1 MHKWSAIQEGKM
13 SKREVRKVRIGL
25 ASPEKIRSWSYGEVE
40 KPETINYRTLKPE
53 RDGLFDERIFGP
65 QKDYEC
71 ACGKYKRQRFEGKV
85 CERCGVEVTKS
96 IVRRYRMGHVELA
109 TPVAHIWYVKDVPS
123 KIGTLLDLSAQEL
136 EQVLY
141 FAKYITIDP
150 KGAMLGGVPVQ
161 KRQLLTD
168 EEYRELRFG
177 RQETYTIP
185 AGVETFVKD
194 GDEVKK
200 GQELAPGVVSK
211 MDGLVL
217 FRFPRRIRV
226 EYADKER
233 ARLTLPKAAW
243 IEQEN
248 YKPGEPLA
256 ELETSY
262 QIVSEDAGAVALEE
276 VGDGALLKILDPD
289 TNVLSAV
296 YLIPAGMYLKVGQGE
311 LVGHGDVLAQGKG
324 QLRMPRGLK
333 VEKVVAETSKKEVH
347 LSFILE
353 RPRVVDYPLQPH
365 MHVLVGEGARVRKG
379 DKLVGAIEPEE
390 EVYAEADGVVHLH
403 EPASIVVMK
412 AKLYPFEDDV
422 EVTNGDRVSPGD
434 ALADG
439 GKVTSDIYGRV
450 EVDFIRMAV
459 RVIESYD
466 IDAKMGAQAIQELLR
481 EIDLAALEAELVE
494 EMKHP
499 SRARRAKARKRLE
512 VVRAFR
518 DSGNRPEW
526 MILEVVPVLPP
537 DLRPMVQVDGGR
549 FATSDLND
557 LYRRLINRNNRLRKL
572 LAQGAPEMIIRNEKR
587 MLQEA
592 VDALLDNGR
601 RGTPVTNPGSDRAL
615 RSLTDILSGKQ
626 GRFRQNLLGKR
637 VDYSGRSVIV
647 VGPQLKLHQCG
658 LPKRMALELFKPFLL
673 KKMEEKGIATTIKN
687 ARKMLERSRDIK
699 DEVWDALEEVI
710 HGKVV
715 LLNRAPTLHRLGIQA
730 FQPVLVEGQ
739 SIQLHPLV
747 CEAFNADFDGDQM
760 AVHVPLSSFAQAEAR
775 VQMLSSHNI
784 LSPASGEP
792 VAKPARDIILG
803 LYYIT
808 QLRREKKGQGL
819 EFSSVEEALRAF
831 DEGRVALNA
840 KIKVAGKETSVG
852 CLKFIFSSVDE
863 ALLAVQ
869 SGEVDLQDVVTVRLG
884 GKLIE
889 TSPGRMLFLRIVS
902 EAIEDQEKALELVN
916 LEVAQEKNS
925 LKDLVYQSFLQ
936 LGVEKTAKLLDALK
950 YYGFVYSTTSGI
962 TIGIDDAVIPVE
974 KKQYLQEADAK
985 LAQIE
990 QAFEMG
996 LMTEEERL
1004 QQILQLWSQT
1014 TEKVTSAVFKNFEEN
1029 YPFNPLYVMSQSGA
1043 RGNPQQIRQISG
1055 MRGLMAKPSG
1065 ETYPVP
1071 VKASFREGLTVL
1083 EYFISTHGARKGGAD
1098 TALRTA
1104 DSGYLTR
1111 KLHDVAHEVIV
1122 READCGTPDYIS
1134 VPLLQFDE
1142 AFRNKRLRKKSDI
1155 ESGLYGRTV
1164 AREFE
1169 LEGRVFAEGH
1179 QLSLED
1185 VNFIV
1190 KAAEER
1196 LIEEVPVR
1204 SPLTCRTRYGVCQQC
1219 YGWDLSAAKLVSI
1232 GESVGV
1238 VAAESIGEPGTQLTM
1253 RTFHTGGVATGTDI
1267 TQGLPRVIELFE
1279 ARRPKLKAVI
1289 AEIDG
1294 VVRIEELEDK
1304 VIIYVSSEGF
1314 SKEYKVS
1321 KDVRLTVKDGEVV
1334 EAGQP
1339 LTRGAIDPHQLLE
1352 AKGPEAVERYLT
1364 DEIQRVYR
1372 AQGVKLHDKHIEVI
1386 VRQMLKY
1393 VEITDAGDSRYL
1405 EGQVIERWDVELAN
1419 EALMAEGKTPAS
1431 WKPVLMG
1438 VTKSALSTKS
1448 WLSAASFQHTTH
1460 VLTEA
1465 AIAGKVD
1472 ELIGLKE
1479 NVILGKLIPAGTGSD
1494 FVRATQVVDQRTL
1507 KRLEEARRE
1516 AEQLSLGVRRP
1527 TVRPEQPLRKA

>member
-1 MHKWSAIQEGKM
+1 MM
-13 SKREVRKVRIGL
+13 KREVRKVRIAL
-25 ASPEKIRSWSYGEVE
+25 SSPEKIRGWSYGEVE

-141 FAKYITIDP
+141 FAKYITIEP
-150 KGAMLGGVPVQ
+150 RGAMLGGTPVG

-168 EEYRELRFG
+168 DEYRELRYG
-177 RQETYTIP
+177 KQETYSVP
-185 AGVETFVKD
+185 AGVDATVKD

-200 GQELAPGVVSK
+200 GQELAPGVTSK
-211 MDGLVL
+211 MEGLAL

-233 ARLTLPKAAW
+233 ASFSLPKAAW
-243 IEQEN
+243 IEQDK
-248 YKPGEPLA
+248 YKPGEPIA
-256 ELETSY
+256 ELEEKYSLMAD
-262 QIVSEDAGAVALEE
+262 EAGAVDIEELEE
-276 VGDGALLKILDPD
+276 GAIVRIKDPD
-289 TNVLSAV
+289 TLAISAV
-296 YLIPAGMYLKVGQGE
+296 YLLPVGMKAKFGQGE
-311 LVGHGDVLAQGKG
+311 LISSGEVLAEGKG

-333 VEKVVAETSKKEVH
+333 TTVEAEAKKKEVH
-347 LSFILE
+347 LSFVLE
-353 RPRVVDYPLQPH
+353 RPRIADYPLQPH
-365 MHVLVGEGARVRKG
+365 MHVLASEGLKVKKGE
-379 DKLVGAIEPEE
+379 KLVGAIEANE
-390 EVYAEADGVVHLH
+390 EVIAEADGVVHLH

-412 AKLYPFEDDV
+412 AKLYPFDDDV
-422 EVTNGDRVSPGD
+422 DVTNGDRVSPGD

-439 GKVTSDIYGRV
+439 GKITSEIYGRV
-450 EVDFIRMAV
+450 EVDLIRMGV

-466 IDAKMGAQAIQELLR
+466 IDARMGAEAIQALLK
-481 EIDLAALEAELVE
+481 DLDLGVLEAELAE
-494 EMKHP
+494 DMKHP
-499 SRARRAKARKRLE
+499 SRAKRAKARKRLE
-512 VVRAFR
+512 VTRSFK
-518 DSGNRPEW
+518 DSGNKPEW
-526 MILEVVPVLPP
+526 MILEAVPVLPP

-572 LAQGAPEMIIRNEKR
+572 LSQGAPEMIIRNEKR

-647 VGPQLKLHQCG
+647 VGPQLQLHQCG

-673 KKMEEKGIATTIKN
+673 KRMEEKSIANNVKS

-775 VQMLSSHNI
+775 LQMLSAHNL

-792 VAKPARDIILG
+792 SVKPFRDVVLG
-803 LYYIT
+803 MYYIT
-808 QLRREKKGQGL
+808 QLRRERKGQGR
-819 EFSSVEEALRAF
+819 EFKSVEDAFSAF
-831 DEGRVALNA
+831 DKEQIALNA
-840 KIKVAGKETSVG
+840 KIKVDGKETSVG
-852 CLKFIFSSVDE
+852 RLKFVFANPDE
-863 ALLAVQ
+863 ALTAVAH
-869 SGEVDLQDVVTVRLG
+869 GFVDLQDVVSVRIK
-884 GKLIE
+884 GKLVE
-889 TSPGRMLFLRIVS
+889 TSPGRMLFSRIVQ
-902 EAIEDQEKALELVN
+902 EAIGQEEVPEELLN
-916 LEVAQEKNS
+916 LDLVQEKNS
-925 LKDLVYQSFLQ
+925 LKDLVYRCFLN
-936 LGVEKTAKLLDALK
+936 LGVEKTARLMDAIK
-950 YYGFVYSTTSGI
+950 TAGFSLSTTSGI
-962 TIGIDDAVIPVE
+962 TIGIDDAVIPPQ
-974 KKQYLQEADAK
+974 KKQYLEEADKK
-985 LAQIE
+985 LGEIE
-990 QAFEMG
+990 GAYELGF
-996 LMTEEERL
+996 MTERERKE
-1004 QQILQLWSQT
+1004 QIVQLWSET
-1014 TEKVTSAVFKNFEEN
+1014 TEKVTDAVFKNFEEN
-1029 YPFNPLYVMSQSGA
+1029 YPFNPLFVMSQSGA
-1043 RGNPQQIRQISG
+1043 RGNKQQIRQLCG

-1065 ETYPVP
+1065 ETIELPVQS
-1071 VKASFREGLTVL
+1071 SFREGLTVL

-1122 READCGTPDYIS
+1122 REPDCGSTEYIS
-1134 VPLLQFDE
+1134 IPLLQYDE
-1142 AFRNKRLRKKSDI
+1142 AYRAKRVRKDSDI
-1155 ESGLYGRTV
+1155 ESGLYGRTL
-1164 AREFE
+1164 ARDIEMGKKT
-1169 LEGRVFAEGH
+1169 LSEGH
-1179 QLSLED
+1179 QLSLDD
-1185 VNFIV
+1185 VGDIV
-1190 KAAEER
+1190 KAAKER

-1204 SPLTCRTRYGVCQQC
+1204 SPLTCRTKAGVCQSC
-1219 YGWDLSAAKLVSI
+1219 YGWDLSSAKTVSI
-1232 GESVGV
+1232 GETVGV

-1253 RTFHTGGVATGTDI
+1253 RTFHTGGVASGTDI

-1279 ARRPKLKAVI
+1279 ARRPKVKAVI

-1294 VVRIEELEDK
+1294 SIHLEETEDK
-1304 VIIYVSSEGF
+1304 SSIFVHAEGF
-1314 SKEYKVS
+1314 SKEYKVA
-1321 KDVRLTVKDGEVV
+1321 KEMRITVKENEMV
-1334 EAGQP
+1334 EAGQA

-1352 AKGPEAVERYLT
+1352 AKGPEAVERYLV
-1364 DEIQRVYR
+1364 DQIQNVYR
-1372 AQGVKLHDKHIEVI
+1372 AQGVKLHDKHIETI

-1393 VEITDAGDSRYL
+1393 VEITDSGDSRHL
-1405 EGQVIERWDVELAN
+1405 EGQVVEKYDVEFAN
-1419 EALMAEGKTPAS
+1419 EALMAEEKLPAG

-1438 VTKSALSTKS
+1438 VTKSALSTRS

-1465 AIAGKVD
+1465 AIAGKLD

-1494 FVRATQVVDQRTL
+1494 HVRDTQVVDSRTL
-1507 KRLEEARRE
+1507 KRIEEARRE
-1516 AEQLSLGVRRP
+1516 AEQAPAGRPRPGGV
-1527 TVRPEQPLRKA
+1527 TQPGREA

>member
-1 MHKWSAIQEGKM
+1 M
-13 SKREVRKVRIGL
+13 KREVRKVRIGL
-25 ASPEKIRSWSYGEVE
+25 AAPEKIRQWSYGEVE

-109 TPVAHIWYVKDVPS
+109 TPTAHIWYVKDVPS

-141 FAKYITIDP
+141 FAKYITINAN
-150 KGAMLGGVPVQ
+150 GAMLGGVPVT

-168 EEYRELRFG
+168 DEYRELRFG

-185 AGVETFVKD
+185 AGVDALVRD

-200 GQELAPGVVSK
+200 GQELAPGIATK

-226 EYADKER
+226 EYAEKEK
-233 ARLTLPKAAW
+233 ATFLLPRDGW
-243 IEQEN
+243 IEQGT
-248 YKPGEPLA
+248 YKAGEPMA
-256 ELETSY
+256 DLEASY
-262 QIVSEDAGAVALEE
+262 QFKSEASGVVDIEE
-276 VGDGALLKILDPD
+276 LGDGALLKIRDPE
-289 TNVLSAV
+289 TEAV
-296 YLIPAGMYLKVGQGE
+296 VAMYLIPSGMHLKVGAGE
-311 LVGHGDVLAQGKG
+311 LVGNDDVLAQGKG
-324 QLRMPRGLK
+324 QLKMPKGLK
-333 VEKVVAETSKKEVH
+333 VVKLESSGKKLVELV
-347 LSFILE
+347 FTLE
-353 RPRVVDYPLQPH
+353 RPRVADYPLQPH
-365 MHVLVGEGARVRKG
+365 MHVLATEGTAVRKG
-379 DKLVGAIEPEE
+379 DKLVGAIEAEE
-390 EVYAEADGVVHLH
+390 EVIAEADGVVHLH

-412 AKLYPFEDDV
+412 AKLYPFDDDV
-422 EVTNGDRVSPGD
+422 DVTNGDRVSPGD
-434 ALADG
+434 ALADS
-439 GKVTSDIYGRV
+439 GKITSDIYGRV
-450 EVDFIRMAV
+450 EVDFIRLAV

-466 IDAKMGAQAIQELLR
+466 IDARMGAEAIQALLK
-481 EIDLAALEAELVE
+481 DLDLNVLEAELVE

-512 VVRAFR
+512 VTRSFR

-526 MILEVVPVLPP
+526 MVLEAVPVLPP

-557 LYRRLINRNNRLRKL
+557 LYRRLINRNNRLKKL
-572 LAQGAPEMIIRNEKR
+572 LSQGAPEMIIRNEKR

-673 KKMEEKGIATTIKN
+673 KRMEEKGIANNVKS

-760 AVHVPLSSFAQAEAR
+760 AVHVPLSSYAQAEAR
-775 VQMLSSHNI
+775 IQMLSSHNI

-792 VAKPARDIILG
+792 VAKPSKDMILG

-808 QLRREKKGQGL
+808 QLRREKKGEGR
-819 EFSSVEEALRAF
+819 EFKTNEEAITAF
-831 DEGRVALNA
+831 DAGEIALNA
-840 KIKVAGKETSVG
+840 KIKIAGAETNVG
-852 CLKFIFSSVDE
+852 RVKFVFGSIDE

-869 SGEVDLQDVVTVRLG
+869 NGVVDHQDSVTVRVG
-884 GKLIE
+884 DKLLA

-902 EAIEDQEKALELVN
+902 EAVDSPEAAAQLVN
-916 LEVAQEKNS
+916 LEVPQEKNS
-925 LKDLVYQSFLQ
+925 LKDLVYKCFLV
-936 LGVEKTAKLLDALK
+936 LGVEKTAILLDALK
-950 YYGFVYSTTSGI
+950 HYGFVLATTSGI
-962 TIGIDDAVIPVE
+962 SIGIDDAVIPAE
-974 KKQYLQEADAK
+974 KRGFLTEGDAK
-985 LAQIE
+985 LEQIE
-990 QAFEMG
+990 EAYAMG
-996 LMTEEERL
+996 FMTEEERFN
-1004 QQILQLWSQT
+1004 QIITLWEDVT
-1014 TEKVTSAVFKNFEEN
+1014 KKVTDSVFKNFEQN
-1029 YPFNPLYVMSQSGA
+1029 HPFNPFYVMSQSGA

-1065 ETYPVP
+1065 ETYPIP

-1122 READCGTPDYIS
+1122 REPDCGTPDYIS
-1134 VPLLQFDE
+1134 IPLMQVDE
-1142 AFRNKRLRKKSDI
+1142 AFRNKRPRKKSDI

-1169 LEGRVFAEGH
+1169 IKGKTFKEGH
-1179 QLSLED
+1179 QITLED
-1185 VNFIV
+1185 VALIV
-1190 KAAEER
+1190 KGGEER
-1196 LIEEVPVR
+1196 LIEEIPVR
-1204 SPLTCRTRYGVCQQC
+1204 SPLTCRTKSGVCQSC
-1219 YGWDLSAAKLVSI
+1219 YGWDLSAAKTVSI
-1232 GESVGV
+1232 GEAVGV

-1253 RTFHTGGVATGTDI
+1253 RTFHTGGVAGTDI

-1279 ARRPKLKAVI
+1279 ARRPKVKAVI

-1294 VVRIEELEDK
+1294 AVHLEESDDK
-1304 VIIYVSSEGF
+1304 TTITLTSDGF
-1314 SKEYKVS
+1314 AKEYKVAR
-1321 KDVRLTVKDGEVV
+1321 DFRITVKEGEVV

-1372 AQGVKLHDKHIEVI
+1372 AQGVKLHDKHIETI

-1393 VEITDAGDSRYL
+1393 VEITDSGESRYL
-1405 EGQVIERWDVELAN
+1405 EGQVAEKWDVETAN
-1419 EALMAEGKTPAS
+1419 NTLMDEGKTPAS
-1431 WKPVLMG
+1431 WKPMLMG

-1465 AIAGKVD
+1465 AIAGKLD

-1494 FVRATQVVDQRTL
+1494 HVRDTQVVDSKTL
-1507 KRLEEARRE
+1507 RRLEEARKE
-1516 AEQLSLGVRRP
+1516 AEQAPARRP
-1527 TVRPEQPLRKA
+1527 VGQQVPVREV

>member
-1 MHKWSAIQEGKM
+1 MM
-13 SKREVRKVRIGL
+13 KREVRKVRIGL

-150 KGAMLGGVPVQ
+150 KGAMLGGQPVQ

-177 RQETYTIP
+177 KQETYTIP
-185 AGVETFVKD
+185 VGVDARVKD
-194 GDEVKK
+194 GDEVRK

-211 MDGLVL
+211 MDGLCL

-226 EYADKER
+226 DYLRRER
-233 ARLTLPKAAW
+233 AHLTLPREGW
-243 IEQEN
+243 IEQKS
-248 YKPGEPLA
+248 YRPGEPLA
-256 ELETSY
+256 EIAEKH
-262 QIVSEDAGAVALEE
+262 QILSEEAGAVQLVEWEE
-276 VGDGALLKILDPD
+276 GALVKILDPD
-289 TNVLSAV
+289 TGTVAAV
-296 YLIPAGMYLKVGQGE
+296 YFLPVGFRPKVGEGE
-311 LVGHGDVLAQGKG
+311 LVGRGEVLAEGKG
-324 QLRMPRGLK
+324 LVRLPRHVKISELEASGK
-333 VEKVVAETSKKEVH
+333 RTVE
-347 LSFILE
+347 LSVTLE
-353 RPRVVDYPLQPH
+353 WTEAKDYPLQPH
-365 MHVLVGEGARVRKG
+365 MHVLVSEGTRVRKG
-379 DKLVGAIEPEE
+379 EKLVGAIEAAE
-390 EVYAEADGVVHLH
+390 EVIAEAEGVVHLH

-412 AKLYPFEDDV
+412 AKVYPFEDDV

-434 ALADG
+434 SLADG

-450 EVDFIRMAV
+450 EVDLVRMNV

-466 IDAKMGAQAIQELLR
+466 IDARMGAEAIQALLKEL
-481 EIDLAALEAELVE
+481 DLSVLEAELVE

-518 DSGNRPEW
+518 DSGNKPEW
-526 MILEVVPVLPP
+526 MVLEAVPVLPP

-673 KKMEEKGIATTIKN
+673 KKMEEKGIANNVKN
-687 ARKMLERSRDIK
+687 ARRMLERSRDIK

-739 SIQLHPLV
+739 SIQLHPMV

-760 AVHVPLSSFAQAEAR
+760 AVHVPLSSYAQAEAR
-775 VQMLSSHNI
+775 VQMLSSHNL

-792 VAKPARDIILG
+792 TAKPSRDIVLG

-808 QLRREKKGQGL
+808 QLRREKKGAGR
-819 EFSSVEEALRAF
+819 EFKDAAEAIAAH
-831 DEGRVALNA
+831 EAGEVALNA
-840 KIKVAGKETSVG
+840 PIKIAGKESSVG
-852 CLKFIFSSVDE
+852 RVKYIFANPDE
-863 ALLAVQ
+863 ALTAVAH
-869 SGEVDLQDVVTVRLG
+869 GVIDLQDVVSVRVG
-884 GKLIE
+884 GRLLE
-889 TSPGRMLFLRIVS
+889 TSPGRVLFNRIVL
-902 EAIEDQEKALELVN
+902 EAVGEDAPAELINYELVMERDN
-916 LEVAQEKNS
+916 
-925 LKDLVYQSFLQ
+925 LKDLVYKSFLL

-950 YYGFVYSTTSGI
+950 YYGFMFSTTSGI
-962 TIGIDDAVIPVE
+962 TIGIDDAVIPE
-974 KKQYLQEADAK
+974 QKRRYLEEADAK

-990 QAFEMG
+990 QAYEMG
-996 LMTEEERL
+996 FMTDQDRYT
-1004 QQILQLWSQT
+1004 QIVQLWSET
-1014 TEKVTSAVFKNFEEN
+1014 TEKVTKAVFDNFEQN
-1029 YPFNPLYVMSQSGA
+1029 FPFNPFYMMSQSGA
-1043 RGNPQQIRQISG
+1043 RGNKQQIRQLSG

-1065 ETYPVP
+1065 ETFERPVLS
-1071 VKASFREGLTVL
+1071 SFREGLTVL
-1083 EYFISTHGARKGGAD
+1083 EYFISSHGARKGGAD

-1122 READCGTPDYIS
+1122 READCGTTEYI
-1134 VPLLQFDE
+1134 VIPLTQFDE
-1142 AFRNKRLRKKSDI
+1142 AFRAKRLRKKNDI

-1169 LEGRVFAEGH
+1169 VNGRSFAEGT

-1185 VNFIV
+1185 VNFIY
-1190 KAAEER
+1190 KAAEAN

-1279 ARRPKLKAVI
+1279 ARRPKVKAII

-1294 VVRIEELEDK
+1294 IVHIEEHEDK
-1304 VIIYVSSEGF
+1304 TSIFVMSEGF
-1314 SKEYKVS
+1314 NKEYKVP
-1321 KDVRLTVKDGEVV
+1321 KDFRIIVKEGEAV

-1339 LTRGAIDPHQLLE
+1339 LTRGAIDPHQLID
-1352 AKGPEAVERYLT
+1352 AKGPDAVQRYLV

-1393 VEITDAGDSRYL
+1393 VEITDSGESRFL
-1405 EGQVIERWDVELAN
+1405 EGQVIEKWDVEAAN
-1419 EALMAEGKTPAS
+1419 EKLSEEGKLPAA

-1438 VTKSALSTKS
+1438 VTKSALSTRS

-1465 AIAGKVD
+1465 AIAGKMD

-1479 NVILGKLIPAGTGSD
+1479 NVILGKLIPVGTGSD
-1494 FVRATQVVDQRTL
+1494 FVRETQVVDTKTL
-1507 KRLEEARRE
+1507 KRLEELRKEVPEAPAISGRRPGARLEQPGRE
-1516 AEQLSLGVRRP
+1516 AER
-1527 TVRPEQPLRKA
+1527 

>member
-1 MHKWSAIQEGKM
+1 
-13 SKREVRKVRIGL
+13 
-25 ASPEKIRSWSYGEVE
+25 
-40 KPETINYRTLKPE
+40 
-53 RDGLFDERIFGP
+53 
-65 QKDYEC
+65 
-71 ACGKYKRQRFEGKV
+71 
-85 CERCGVEVTKS
+85 
-96 IVRRYRMGHVELA
+96 
-109 TPVAHIWYVKDVPS
+109 
-123 KIGTLLDLSAQEL
+123 
-136 EQVLY
+136 
-141 FAKYITIDP
+141 
-150 KGAMLGGVPVQ
+150 
-161 KRQLLTD
+161 
-168 EEYRELRFG
+168 
-177 RQETYTIP
+177 
-185 AGVETFVKD
+185 
-194 GDEVKK
+194 
-200 GQELAPGVVSK
+200 
-211 MDGLVL
+211 
-217 FRFPRRIRV
+217 
-226 EYADKER
+226 
-233 ARLTLPKAAW
+233 
-243 IEQEN
+243 
-248 YKPGEPLA
+248 
-256 ELETSY
+256 
-262 QIVSEDAGAVALEE
+262 
-276 VGDGALLKILDPD
+276 
-289 TNVLSAV
+289 
-296 YLIPAGMYLKVGQGE
+296 
-311 LVGHGDVLAQGKG
+311 
-324 QLRMPRGLK
+324 
-333 VEKVVAETSKKEVH
+333 
-347 LSFILE
+347 
-353 RPRVVDYPLQPH
+353 
-365 MHVLVGEGARVRKG
+365 
-379 DKLVGAIEPEE
+379 
-390 EVYAEADGVVHLH
+390 
-403 EPASIVVMK
+403 
-412 AKLYPFEDDV
+412 
-422 EVTNGDRVSPGD
+422 
-434 ALADG
+434 
-439 GKVTSDIYGRV
+439 
-450 EVDFIRMAV
+450 
-459 RVIESYD
+459 
-466 IDAKMGAQAIQELLR
+466 
-481 EIDLAALEAELVE
+481 
-494 EMKHP
+494 
-499 SRARRAKARKRLE
+499 
-512 VVRAFR
+512 
-518 DSGNRPEW
+518 
-526 MILEVVPVLPP
+526 
-537 DLRPMVQVDGGR
+537 
-549 FATSDLND
+549 
-557 LYRRLINRNNRLRKL
+557 
-572 LAQGAPEMIIRNEKR
+572 MIIRNEKR

-673 KKMEEKGIATTIKN
+673 KRMEEKGIANNVKA

-760 AVHVPLSSFAQAEAR
+760 AVHVPLSSYAQAEAR
-775 VQMLSSHNI
+775 IQMLSSHNI

-792 VAKPARDIILG
+792 IAKPARDIILG
-803 LYYIT
+803 LYYLT
-808 QLRREKKGQGL
+808 QLRREKKGAGL
-819 EFSSVEEALRAF
+819 EFSTPEEAIRAYE
-831 DEGRVALNA
+831 EGQVALNA
-840 KIKVAGKETSVG
+840 PIKVAGKATSVG
-852 CLKFIFSSVDE
+852 RLKFVFSSIDE

-869 SGEVDLQDVVTVRLG
+869 SGVVDHQDVVTVRVG
-884 GKLIE
+884 DKLLE

-902 EAIEDQEKALELVN
+902 EAIEDPEKAQELVN

-925 LKDLVYQSFLQ
+925 LKDLVYKSFLL
-936 LGVEKTAKLLDALK
+936 LGIEKTAKLLDALK
-950 YYGFVYSTTSGI
+950 YYGFALSTTSGI
-962 TIGIDDAVIPVE
+962 TIGIDDAVIPAE
-974 KKQYLQEADAK
+974 KRQYLQEADAK

-996 LMTEEERL
+996 LLTEEERFR
-1004 QQILQLWSQT
+1004 QILQLWSET
-1014 TEKVTSAVFKNFEEN
+1014 TEKVTKAVFKNFEEN

-1071 VKASFREGLTVL
+1071 VRASFREGLTVL

-1134 VPLLQFDE
+1134 VPLLEFDE
-1142 AFRNKRLRKKSDI
+1142 AFRNKKLRKRSDI

-1169 LEGRVFAEGH
+1169 VGGRVFAEGH

-1185 VNFIV
+1185 VNLIV

-1279 ARRPKLKAVI
+1279 ARRPKAKAVI

-1294 VVRIEELEDK
+1294 VVHIEELEDK
-1304 VIIYVSSEGF
+1304 TVIYVTSEGF
-1314 SKEYKVS
+1314 SKEYKVP
-1321 KDVRLTVKDGEVV
+1321 KEARITVKEGEAV

-1393 VEITDAGDSRYL
+1393 VEVTDPGDSRYL
-1405 EGQVIERWDVELAN
+1405 EGQVIERWDVESTN
-1419 EALMAEGKTPAS
+1419 EALMSEGKTPAS

-1494 FVRATQVVDQRTL
+1494 HVRQTQVVDQKTL

-1516 AEQLSLGVRRP
+1516 TEQAPLSPGRRP
-1527 TVRPEQPLRKA
+1527 LRSEQVVREV

>member
-1 MHKWSAIQEGKM
+1 MI
-13 SKREVRKVRIGL
+13 KREVRKVRIGL
-25 ASPEKIRSWSYGEVE
+25 AAPEKIRSWSYGEVE

-150 KGAMLGGVPVQ
+150 KGAMLAGAPVQ

-168 EEYRELRFG
+168 DEYRELRFG
-177 RQETYTIP
+177 KQETYTIP
-185 AGVETFVKD
+185 AGVETLVRD

-200 GQELAPGVVSK
+200 GQELAPGVLSK

-233 ARLTLPKAAW
+233 ASLTLPKAAW
-243 IEQEN
+243 IEADK
-248 YKPGEPLA
+248 YKPGEPVAELDDNYQLKSEESGAVDIEELA
-256 ELETSY
+256 EGS
-262 QIVSEDAGAVALEE
+262 
-276 VGDGALLKILDPD
+276 LLKIRDPESGA
-289 TNVLSAV
+289 VSAI
-296 YLIPAGMYLKVGQGE
+296 YLIPVGMKPKVGQGE
-311 LVGHGDVLAQGKG
+311 LVGGGEVIAQGKG
-324 QLRMPRGLK
+324 QLKMPRGLK
-333 VEKVVAETSKKEVH
+333 IGKVEAETSKKEVH
-347 LSFILE
+347 LSFTLE
-353 RPRVVDYPLQPH
+353 RPRVADYPLQPH
-365 MHVLVGEGARVRKG
+365 MHVLAGEGTSVRKG
-379 DKLVGAIEPEE
+379 DKLVGAIEVSE
-390 EVYAEADGVVHLH
+390 EVIADNDGVVHLH
-403 EPASIVVMK
+403 EPASIMVMK
-412 AKLYPFEDDV
+412 AKLYPFDDDV
-422 EVTNGDRVSPGD
+422 DVTNGDRVSPGD
-434 ALADG
+434 ALADN
-439 GKVTSDIYGRV
+439 GKITSDIYGRV

-466 IDAKMGAQAIQELLR
+466 IDAKMGAQAIQELLK
-481 EIDLAALEAELVE
+481 DLDLSVLEAELTE

-512 VVRAFR
+512 VTRSFR
-518 DSGNRPEW
+518 DSGNKPEW
-526 MILEVVPVLPP
+526 MVLEAVPVLPP

-557 LYRRLINRNNRLRKL
+557 LYRRVINRNNRLRKL
-572 LAQGAPEMIIRNEKR
+572 LSQGAPEMIIRNEKR

-673 KKMEEKGIATTIKN
+673 KKMEEKSIANNVKS

-760 AVHVPLSSFAQAEAR
+760 AVHVPLSSYAQAEAR
-775 VQMLSSHNI
+775 IQMLSSHNL

-792 VAKPARDIILG
+792 VAKPSKDVILG

-808 QLRREKKGQGL
+808 QIRHEKKGAGAGFKTDQ
-819 EFSSVEEALRAF
+819 EAIAAY
-831 DEGRVALNA
+831 EAGKVALNA
-840 KIKVAGKETSVG
+840 PVKIAGKETSVG
-852 CLKFIFSSVDE
+852 RVKFVFSSVDE
-863 ALLAVQ
+863 ALMAVQ
-869 SGEVDLQDVVTVRLG
+869 NGIVDHQDMVTVRVNDQL
-884 GKLIE
+884 LQ

-902 EAIEDQEKALELVN
+902 EAVEDEAAARELTN

-925 LKDLVYQSFLQ
+925 LKDLIYKSFLV

-950 YYGFVYSTTSGI
+950 YYGFVLSTTSGI

-974 KKQYLQEADAK
+974 KKQYLKEADAK
-985 LAQIE
+985 VEQIE

-996 LMTEEERL
+996 FMTDEERKN
-1004 QQILQLWSQT
+1004 QIVTLWEDT
-1014 TEKVTSAVFKNFEEN
+1014 TKRVTDSVFKNFEQN
-1029 YPFNPLYVMSQSGA
+1029 YPFNPFYVMSQSGA

-1065 ETYPVP
+1065 ETIELP
-1071 VKASFREGLTVL
+1071 VKASFREGLTVQ

-1122 READCGTPDYIS
+1122 REPDCGTPDYI
-1134 VPLLQFDE
+1134 VIPMLQFDE
-1142 AFRNKRLRKKSDI
+1142 AFRNKRNRKKSDI
-1155 ESGLYGRTV
+1155 ESGLYGRTI

-1169 LEGRVFAEGH
+1169 IKGRTFEEGH
-1179 QLSLED
+1179 QITLED
-1185 VNFIV
+1185 VALIF

-1204 SPLTCRTRYGVCQQC
+1204 SPLTCRTKSGVCQSC
-1219 YGWDLSAAKLVSI
+1219 YGWDLSAAKTVSI
-1232 GESVGV
+1232 GEAVGV

-1253 RTFHTGGVATGTDI
+1253 RTFHTGGVAGTDI

-1279 ARRPKLKAVI
+1279 ARRPKNKAAI

-1294 VVRIEELEDK
+1294 SIHIEEHEDK
-1304 VIIYVSSEGF
+1304 ISIFIMSEGF
-1314 SKEYKVS
+1314 SKEYKVP
-1321 KDVRLTVKDGEVV
+1321 KETRITVKEGEQV
-1334 EAGQP
+1334 EAGQA
-1339 LTRGAIDPHQLLE
+1339 LTRGGIDPHQLLE
-1352 AKGPEAVERYLT
+1352 AKGPEAVQRYLV
-1364 DEIQRVYR
+1364 DEIQKVYR
-1372 AQGVKLHDKHIEVI
+1372 AQGVKLHDKHIETI

-1393 VEITDAGDSRYL
+1393 VEITDAGNSRHL
-1405 EGQVIERWDVELAN
+1405 EGQVIEKWDVETAN
-1419 EALMAEGKTPAS
+1419 EALMAEDKPPSS
-1431 WKPVLMG
+1431 WKPMLMG

-1465 AIAGKVD
+1465 AIAGKLD

-1479 NVILGKLIPAGTGSD
+1479 NVILGKLVPAGTGSD
-1494 FVRATQVVDQRTL
+1494 HVRDTQVVDQKTL
-1507 KRLEEARRE
+1507 KRLEDARRD
-1516 AEQLSLGVRRP
+1516 AEQAPVSSRRP
-1527 TVRPEQPLRKA
+1527 VIGQRQPGREA

>member
-1 MHKWSAIQEGKM
+1 
-13 SKREVRKVRIGL
+13 
-25 ASPEKIRSWSYGEVE
+25 
-40 KPETINYRTLKPE
+40 
-53 RDGLFDERIFGP
+53 
-65 QKDYEC
+65 
-71 ACGKYKRQRFEGKV
+71 
-85 CERCGVEVTKS
+85 
-96 IVRRYRMGHVELA
+96 
-109 TPVAHIWYVKDVPS
+109 
-123 KIGTLLDLSAQEL
+123 
-136 EQVLY
+136 
-141 FAKYITIDP
+141 
-150 KGAMLGGVPVQ
+150 
-161 KRQLLTD
+161 
-168 EEYRELRFG
+168 
-177 RQETYTIP
+177 
-185 AGVETFVKD
+185 
-194 GDEVKK
+194 
-200 GQELAPGVVSK
+200 
-211 MDGLVL
+211 
-217 FRFPRRIRV
+217 
-226 EYADKER
+226 
-233 ARLTLPKAAW
+233 
-243 IEQEN
+243 
-248 YKPGEPLA
+248 
-256 ELETSY
+256 
-262 QIVSEDAGAVALEE
+262 
-276 VGDGALLKILDPD
+276 
-289 TNVLSAV
+289 
-296 YLIPAGMYLKVGQGE
+296 
-311 LVGHGDVLAQGKG
+311 
-324 QLRMPRGLK
+324 
-333 VEKVVAETSKKEVH
+333 
-347 LSFILE
+347 
-353 RPRVVDYPLQPH
+353 
-365 MHVLVGEGARVRKG
+365 
-379 DKLVGAIEPEE
+379 
-390 EVYAEADGVVHLH
+390 
-403 EPASIVVMK
+403 
-412 AKLYPFEDDV
+412 
-422 EVTNGDRVSPGD
+422 
-434 ALADG
+434 
-439 GKVTSDIYGRV
+439 
-450 EVDFIRMAV
+450 
-459 RVIESYD
+459 
-466 IDAKMGAQAIQELLR
+466 
-481 EIDLAALEAELVE
+481 
-494 EMKHP
+494 
-499 SRARRAKARKRLE
+499 
-512 VVRAFR
+512 
-518 DSGNRPEW
+518 
-526 MILEVVPVLPP
+526 
-537 DLRPMVQVDGGR
+537 
-549 FATSDLND
+549 
-557 LYRRLINRNNRLRKL
+557 
-572 LAQGAPEMIIRNEKR
+572 
-587 MLQEA
+587 
-592 VDALLDNGR
+592 
-601 RGTPVTNPGSDRAL
+601 
-615 RSLTDILSGKQ
+615 
-626 GRFRQNLLGKR
+626 
-637 VDYSGRSVIV
+637 
-647 VGPQLKLHQCG
+647 
-658 LPKRMALELFKPFLL
+658 
-673 KKMEEKGIATTIKN
+673 
-687 ARKMLERSRDIK
+687 
-699 DEVWDALEEVI
+699 
-710 HGKVV
+710 
-715 LLNRAPTLHRLGIQA
+715 
-730 FQPVLVEGQ
+730 
-739 SIQLHPLV
+739 
-747 CEAFNADFDGDQM
+747 
-760 AVHVPLSSFAQAEAR
+760 
-775 VQMLSSHNI
+775 
-784 LSPASGEP
+784 
-792 VAKPARDIILG
+792 
-803 LYYIT
+803 
-808 QLRREKKGQGL
+808 
-819 EFSSVEEALRAF
+819 
-831 DEGRVALNA
+831 
-840 KIKVAGKETSVG
+840 
-852 CLKFIFSSVDE
+852 
-863 ALLAVQ
+863 
-869 SGEVDLQDVVTVRLG
+869 
-884 GKLIE
+884 
-889 TSPGRMLFLRIVS
+889 
-902 EAIEDQEKALELVN
+902 
-916 LEVAQEKNS
+916 
-925 LKDLVYQSFLQ
+925 
-936 LGVEKTAKLLDALK
+936 
-950 YYGFVYSTTSGI
+950 
-962 TIGIDDAVIPVE
+962 
-974 KKQYLQEADAK
+974 
-985 LAQIE
+985 
-990 QAFEMG
+990 
-996 LMTEEERL
+996 
-1004 QQILQLWSQT
+1004 
-1014 TEKVTSAVFKNFEEN
+1014 
-1029 YPFNPLYVMSQSGA
+1029 
-1043 RGNPQQIRQISG
+1043 

-1169 LEGRVFAEGH
+1169 LKGRVFAEGH

>member
-1 MHKWSAIQEGKM
+1 MI
-13 SKREVRKVRIGL
+13 KREVRKVRIGL
-25 ASPEKIRSWSYGEVE
+25 AAPEKIRSWSYGEVE

-109 TPVAHIWYVKDVPS
+109 TPTAHIWYVKDVPS

-150 KGAMLGGVPVQ
+150 KGAMLGGTPVQ

-168 EEYRELRFG
+168 DEYRELRFG
-177 RQETYTIP
+177 KQETYVIP

-200 GQELAPGVVSK
+200 GQELAPGVVGK

-217 FRFPRRIRV
+217 FRFPRRLRV

-233 ARLTLPKAAW
+233 VSLTLPKAAW
-243 IEQEN
+243 IEQDK
-248 YKPGEPLA
+248 YKPGEPIA
-256 ELETSY
+256 ELEASY
-262 QIVSEDAGAVALEE
+262 QIASQDSGVVSVEE
-276 VGDGALLKILDPD
+276 VGDGALVKILDPESSQ
-289 TNVLSAV
+289 VSAV
-296 YLIPAGMYLKVGQGE
+296 YLIPTGMHLKVGQGE
-311 LVGHGDVLAQGKG
+311 LVGGGDILAQGKG
-324 QLRMPRGLK
+324 QIKLPKGLK
-333 VEKVVAETSKKEVH
+333 VEKLEAETTRKEVR
-347 LSFILE
+347 LSFTLE
-353 RPRVVDYPLQPH
+353 RPRVADYPLQPH
-365 MHVLVGEGARVRKG
+365 MHVLAAEGVRVHKG
-379 DKLVGAIEPEE
+379 DKLVGAIEPQE
-390 EVYAEADGVVHLH
+390 EVFAEADGVVHLH
-403 EPASIVVMK
+403 EPASIVVMR

-422 EVTNGDRVSPGD
+422 DVTNGDRVSPGD

-439 GKVTSDIYGRV
+439 GKVTSEIYGRV
-450 EVDFIRMAV
+450 EVDFIRMAI

-466 IDAKMGAQAIQELLR
+466 IDAKMGAQAIQELLKDIKLN
-481 EIDLAALEAELVE
+481 ELEAELVE

-512 VVRAFR
+512 VVRSFR

-526 MILEVVPVLPP
+526 MVLEAVPVLPP

-572 LAQGAPEMIIRNEKR
+572 LSQGAPEMIIRNEKR

-673 KKMEEKGIATTIKN
+673 KKMEEKGIANNVKS

-775 VQMLSSHNI
+775 IQMLSAHNI

-808 QLRREKKGQGL
+808 QLRREKKGQGS
-819 EFSSVEEALRAF
+819 EFKTIGEALQAY
-831 DEGRVALNA
+831 DQGKVALNT
-840 KIKVAGKETSVG
+840 KIMVAGKETSVG
-852 CLKFIFSSVDE
+852 CLKYVFSSVDE

-869 SGEVDLQDVVTVRLG
+869 SGVVDHQDVVTVRLDNQ
-884 GKLIE
+884 LLE

-902 EAIEDQEKALELVN
+902 EAVEDAAAAQELVN

-925 LKDLVYQSFLQ
+925 LKDLVYKSFLV

-950 YYGFVYSTTSGI
+950 YYGFVLSTTSGI
-962 TIGIDDAVIPVE
+962 TIGIDDAVIPVQ
-974 KKQYLQEADAK
+974 KKQFLQEADVK

-996 LMTEEERL
+996 LMTEEERF
-1004 QQILQLWSQT
+1004 QQILHLWSQT
-1014 TEKVTSAVFKNFEEN
+1014 TDSVTKAVFKNFEEN
-1029 YPFNPLYVMSQSGA
+1029 YPFNPLFVMSLSGA

-1122 READCGTPDYIS
+1122 REPDCGTPDYIS
-1134 VPLLQFDE
+1134 VPLLMVDE
-1142 AFRNKRLRKKSDI
+1142 ARRSKALRNKSDI

-1164 AREFE
+1164 AREFAIKS
-1169 LEGRVFAEGH
+1169 RTFIEGH
-1179 QLSLED
+1179 QLTQED
-1185 VNFIV
+1185 VNLIY

-1196 LIEEVPVR
+1196 LNDKTAKEGLLEEVPVR
-1204 SPLTCRTRYGVCQQC
+1204 SPLTCRTRYGVCQHC

-1253 RTFHTGGVATGTDI
+1253 RTFHTGGVASGADI

-1279 ARRPKLKAVI
+1279 ARRPKIKAVI
-1289 AEIDG
+1289 SEIDG
-1294 VVRIEELEDK
+1294 HCHIEEHEDK
-1304 VIIYVSSEGF
+1304 TSIFVSSEGF

-1321 KDVRLTVKDGEVV
+1321 KEARITVREGDAV

-1372 AQGVKLHDKHIEVI
+1372 AQGVRLHEKHIETI

-1393 VEITDAGDSRYL
+1393 VEITDSGNSRYL
-1405 EGQVIERWDVELAN
+1405 EGQVIEKWDVESAN
-1419 EALMAEGKTPAS
+1419 EALMAEDKTPAS
-1431 WKPVLMG
+1431 WKPMLMG

-1465 AIAGKVD
+1465 AIAGKLD

-1479 NVILGKLIPAGTGSD
+1479 NVILGKLVPAGTGSD
-1494 FVRATQVVDQRTL
+1494 FVRDTQVVDQKTL

-1516 AEQLSLGVRRP
+1516 AEQAPMGGPRRP
-1527 TVRPEQPLRKA
+1527 SVRPDQPGREA

>member
-1 MHKWSAIQEGKM
+1 MI
-13 SKREVRKVRIGL
+13 KREVRKVRIGL

-71 ACGKYKRQRFEGKV
+71 SCGKYKRQRFEGKV

-141 FAKYITIDP
+141 FAKYIVIDP

-177 RQETYTIP
+177 RQETYAIP
-185 AGVETFVKD
+185 AGVDALVKD
-194 GDEVKK
+194 GEEVKK
-200 GQELAPGVVSK
+200 GQELAPGIVSK
-211 MDGLVL
+211 MDGLAL
-217 FRFPRRIRV
+217 FRFPRRLRV
-226 EYADKER
+226 AYAFKER
-233 ARLTLPKAAW
+233 AKLSLPKEAW
-243 IEQEN
+243 IEQDS
-248 YKPGEPLA
+248 YKPGEPIA
-256 ELETSY
+256 DLEASY
-262 QIVSEDAGAVALEE
+262 QIISEDAGAVDLEE
-276 VGDGALLKILDPD
+276 LEEGALLKVRDPD
-289 TNVLSAV
+289 TSEVSAI
-296 YLIPAGMYLKVGQGE
+296 YLIPAGMHLKVGQGE

-324 QLRMPRGLK
+324 QLRLPRGLK
-333 VEKVVAETSKKEVH
+333 VVGLEAETHKKEVH
-347 LSFILE
+347 LSFTLE
-353 RPRVVDYPLQPH
+353 RPRVAEYPLQPH
-365 MHVLVGEGARVRKG
+365 MHVLVAEGMQVRKG

-439 GKVTSDIYGRV
+439 GKVVSDIYGRV
-450 EVDFIRMAV
+450 EVDFVRMAV

-466 IDAKMGAQAIQELLR
+466 IDAKMGAQAIQELLK
-481 EIDLAALEAELVE
+481 EIDLGVLEAELVE

-526 MILEVVPVLPP
+526 MVLEAVPVLPP

-557 LYRRLINRNNRLRKL
+557 LYRRLINRNNRLKKL
-572 LAQGAPEMIIRNEKR
+572 LSQGAPEMIIRNEKR

-673 KKMEEKGIATTIKN
+673 KRMEEKGIANNVKS

-760 AVHVPLSSFAQAEAR
+760 AVHVPLSSYAQAEAR
-775 VQMLSSHNI
+775 IQMLSSHNI

-792 VAKPARDIILG
+792 IAKPARDIILG

-819 EFSSVEEALRAF
+819 EFATPQEALQAYE
-831 DEGRVALNA
+831 EGRVALNA
-840 KIKVAGKETSVG
+840 PIKVAGKETSVG
-852 CLKFIFSSVDE
+852 RLKYVFSSVDE

-869 SGEVDLQDVVTVRLG
+869 SGVVDHQDVVTVRLG
-884 GKLIE
+884 DKLLE
-889 TSPGRMLFLRIVS
+889 TSPGRMLFLRIVA
-902 EAIEDQEKALELVN
+902 EAIEDPQKAQELVN

-925 LKDLVYQSFLQ
+925 LKDLVYKSFLS

-950 YYGFVYSTTSGI
+950 YYGFVFSTTSGI
-962 TIGIDDAVIPVE
+962 TIGIDDAVIPTE

-990 QAFEMG
+990 QAYEMG
-996 LMTEEERL
+996 LMTEEERF

-1014 TEKVTSAVFKNFEEN
+1014 TEKVTHAVFKNFEEN

-1142 AFRNKRLRKKSDI
+1142 AFRNKRLRKRSDI

-1169 LEGRVFAEGH
+1169 VKGQTFTEGH

-1185 VNFIV
+1185 VNLII

-1219 YGWDLSAAKLVSI
+1219 YGWDLSMAKLVSI

-1279 ARRPKLKAVI
+1279 ARRPKAKAVI

-1294 VVRIEELEDK
+1294 TVHIEELEDK
-1304 VIIYVSSEGF
+1304 LSIVVSSEGF
-1314 SKEYKVS
+1314 SKEYKVP
-1321 KDVRLTVKDGEVV
+1321 KEARLMVKEGETV

-1393 VEITDAGDSRYL
+1393 VEITDPGDSRYL
-1405 EGQVIERWDVELAN
+1405 EGQIIEKWDVERAN
-1419 EALMAEGKTPAS
+1419 EALMAESKTPAS

-1465 AIAGKVD
+1465 AIAGKLD

-1494 FVRATQVVDQRTL
+1494 FVRNTQVVDQKTL

-1516 AEQLSLGVRRP
+1516 AEQAPVGSVRRP
-1527 TVRPEQPLRKA
+1527 TVRPEQPGREA